1 MLQLLAARQ
10 CGFDPPWL
18 LPRVYQHQ
26 RYAQVELSTDKEFAR
41 GHKSGVAS
49 LDVDRLG
56 GR

>member
-10 CGFDPPWL
+10 YGLDPPWL

-26 RYAQVELSTDKEFAR
+26 RHSKVELRADREFAR
-41 GHKSGVAS
+41 GHKRGVAS
-49 LDVDRLG
+49 LDIDRQQ

>member
-1 MLQLLAARQ
+1 MLQLLAARE

-26 RYAQVELSTDKEFAR
+26 RYAQVELTTDKELAR
-41 GHKSGVAS
+41 GHKSGVAA
-49 LDVDRLG
+49 LDIDKQT